1 MPTFYSD
8 DIDIDPSDFV
18 DACDRQE
25 IQELIDV
32 VIEDGYI
39 KQTARPVS
47 ESREDNLMDL
57 TYKNAI
63 EKLLDKR
70 IYLTLEEEQFIINL
84 ASKY

>member
-32 VIEDGYI
+32 LIEDGYI

-47 ESREDNLMDL
+47 EAREDNLMDL

>member
-1 MPTFYSD
+1 MPTFYAE

-32 VIEDGYI
+32 LIEDGYI
-39 KQTARPVS
+39 NRSTVD
-47 ESREDNLMDL
+47 SREDNLMDIV
-57 TYKNAI
+57 YKEALD
-63 EKLLDKR
+63 KLQDKR

-84 ASKY
+84 ANKF

>member
-32 VIEDGYI
+32 FIEDGYI

-70 IYLTLEEEQFIINL
+70 TYLTLEEEQFIINL
-84 ASKY
+84 ANKY

>member
-1 MPTFYSD
+1 MPTFYSE

-32 VIEDGYI
+32 LIEDGYI

-47 ESREDNLMDL
+47 EAREDNLMDS

-70 IYLTLEEEQFIINL
+70 IYLTLEEEQFILTL
-84 ASKY
+84 ANKY

>member
-32 VIEDGYI
+32 LIEDGYI

-70 IYLTLEEEQFIINL
+70 VYLTLEEEQFILDL
-84 ASKY
+84 ANRL

>member
-1 MPTFYSD
+1 MPTFYSE

-32 VIEDGYI
+32 LIEDGYI

>member
-32 VIEDGYI
+32 LIEDGYI

-47 ESREDNLMDL
+47 EAREDNLMDL

-84 ASKY
+84 ANKY

>member
-32 VIEDGYI
+32 LIEDGYL

-47 ESREDNLMDL
+47 ETEEDNLMDL

-70 IYLTLEEEQFIINL
+70 IYLTLEEEQFIIKL

>member
-18 DACDRQE
+18 DKCSSSE
-25 IQELIDV
+25 IEELID
-32 VIEDGYI
+32 ILIKDGYL
-39 KQTARPVS
+39 KRTARPVS
-47 ESREDNLMDL
+47 ETEEDNLMDS

-84 ASKY
+84 ANKY

>member
-32 VIEDGYI
+32 LIEDGYI

-84 ASKY
+84 ANKY

>member
-1 MPTFYSD
+1 MPSFYSE
-8 DIDIDPSDFV
+8 DIDIDPGEFV
-18 DACDRQE
+18 DACDKQE

-32 VIEDGYI
+32 LIEDGYI
-39 KQTARPVS
+39 KPTARPVS

-70 IYLTLEEEQFIINL
+70 TYLTLEEEQFIINL

>member
-32 VIEDGYI
+32 LIEDGYI

>member
-1 MPTFYSD
+1 MTTFYSD

-32 VIEDGYI
+32 LIEDGYI
-39 KQTARPVS
+39 KQTARPIS

>member
-1 MPTFYSD
+1 MPSFYSE

-32 VIEDGYI
+32 LIEDGYI

-70 IYLTLEEEQFIINL
+70 AYLTLEEEQFIINL
-84 ASKY
+84 ANRY

>member
-32 VIEDGYI
+32 LIEDGYI

-63 EKLLDKR
+63 DKLLDKR

>member
-32 VIEDGYI
+32 LIEDGYL

-47 ESREDNLMDL
+47 EAEKDNLMDL

>member
-1 MPTFYSD
+1 MPTFYSE

-32 VIEDGYI
+32 LIEDGYI

-47 ESREDNLMDL
+47 EAREDNLMDL

-70 IYLTLEEEQFIINL
+70 IYLTLEEEQFILTL
-84 ASKY
+84 ANKY